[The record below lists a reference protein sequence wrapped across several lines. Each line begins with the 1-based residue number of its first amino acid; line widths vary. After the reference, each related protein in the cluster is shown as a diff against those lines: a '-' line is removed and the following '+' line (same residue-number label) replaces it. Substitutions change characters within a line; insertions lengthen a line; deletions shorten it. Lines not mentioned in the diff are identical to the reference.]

1 MPAHHGEGGG
11 QAGEEVDAQGQGP
24 QSAEDVQAE
33 GHCQHR
39 LLGRT
44 TNHVHAGIRMR
55 LLNCS
60 QIFFLLLLKL
70 LHILAQILFSKY
82 ENHLKHFFVDLLPY
96 IDKNKG
102 FLLKCILFIFIDY
115 PLNTCSPLGKIRKIV
130 LIKP

>member
-1 MPAHHGEGGG
+1 MSLQLVLIGCVPAHHGEGGG
-11 QAGEEVDAQGQGP
+11 QAGEEVDAHGQGP

-60 QIFFLLLLKL
+60 QIFFLLLLKTSL
-70 LHILAQILFSKY
+70 FRGFFSNRALHLA
-82 ENHLKHFFVDLLPY
+82 
-96 IDKNKG
+96 
-102 FLLKCILFIFIDY
+102 
-115 PLNTCSPLGKIRKIV
+115 TRT
-130 LIKP
+130 